1 MINKS
6 TIKAYACINKNT
18 SIRQKSSS
26 GGCYFALAKDF
37 IEQGGIVYSARF
49 NDGFSVEHA
58 KCSSVNELAQFMG
71 SKYAPSR
78 LGNTFKEIK
87 EVLEKGKRVMFVGTP
102 CQNAGLSSFLKKDY
116 PTLLKVD
123 FICHGMPD
131 EKVWDRYSDYLKEK
145 GEIKNIYFRNKD
157 KGWYDY
163 NFKVEYVDGTVFE
176 ENHSDNIYMRGFL
189 ADLFLKK
196 ACYECKNRGFNRV
209 SDITLA
215 DYWGIDDAIPEMF
228 DNQGTSAVFVN
239 TLKGEKIF
247 NKISEQFSIRQ
258 VNLEE
263 ITKYNP
269 SYFYNANMH
278 KNHNQFMEK
287 LDNCKDVIK
296 LIENCLK
303 DKFIVR
309 TLRKAKRTIKTLFH
323 IS

>member
-145 GEIKNIYFRNKD
+145 GEIKIFILEIKI
-157 KGWYDY
+157 
-163 NFKVEYVDGTVFE
+163 KVGM
-176 ENHSDNIYMRGFL
+176 I
-189 ADLFLKK
+189 
-196 ACYECKNRGFNRV
+196 
-209 SDITLA
+209 I
-215 DYWGIDDAIPEMF
+215 I
-228 DNQGTSAVFVN
+228 
-239 TLKGEKIF
+239 
-247 NKISEQFSIRQ
+247 
-258 VNLEE
+258 
-263 ITKYNP
+263 
-269 SYFYNANMH
+269 
-278 KNHNQFMEK
+278 
-287 LDNCKDVIK
+287 
-296 LIENCLK
+296 
-303 DKFIVR
+303 
-309 TLRKAKRTIKTLFH
+309 LR
-323 IS
+323 